1 MPQVR
6 LPPEPLA
13 DEAGALGVRDGALV
27 EAVDL
32 ELEAVEAELAEQVA
46 LEEPRSLVGEPAAA
60 EVGVDRE
67 PAEPRDPAALVR
79 AG

>member
-27 EAVDL
+27 EGVDL
-32 ELEAVEAELAEQVA
+32 ELEPVEAELAEQVA
-46 LEEPRSLVGEPAAA
+46 LEQPRRLVGEPAAA
-60 EVGVDRE
+60 EVRVDRE
-67 PAEPRDPAALVR
+67 PAEPRDPVALVR